1 MESEQSSSP
10 QDTGGTEP
18 DATAPPGAAAESV
31 ELSTEDADAA
41 PIPTT
46 VPTTRAGRLWVA
58 LILGVLLLIV
68 ILVFI
73 FQNLQDVKVSFF
85 AASGS
90 LPLALA
96 LLFAAVLGALIVL
109 TLGSVRIVQLRRA
122 VKRRSRA
129 ANKG

>member
-1 MESEQSSSP
+1 
-10 QDTGGTEP
+10 
-18 DATAPPGAAAESV
+18 
-31 ELSTEDADAA
+31 
-41 PIPTT
+41 
-46 VPTTRAGRLWVA
+46 
-58 LILGVLLLIV
+58 
-68 ILVFI
+68 VFI